1 MTRQLTPWAGR
12 TVPKEFGSIS
22 GASRGSSVSGSQ
34 FRKAGSE
41 LAAGTQESAWC
52 SDALDG
58 KWSVEMSEVYATIN
72 SNCTTSSVSR
82 LRNHSVSSPAPFA
95 ISIRSIGSL
104 LPIGGISRNFG
115 PAHTVGGG
123 ALGDGLKSS
132 HFQGAHETRSLQGAR
147 AGFQLLSHRQTLK
160 ALRCTDTRLAM
171 EWLAGKAVIVDMP
184 ASFSSSRLNQYCAAP
199 EAADEV

>member
-1 MTRQLTPWAGR
+1 
-12 TVPKEFGSIS
+12 VPKVFGSFS
-22 GASRGSSVSGSQ
+22 GASRVCSVSGSQ

-72 SNCTTSSVSR
+72 SNCTKSSDSS

-95 ISIRSIGSL
+95 ISLRSIGSL

-123 ALGDGLKSS
+123 AFGDGLTSS
-132 HFQGAHETRSLQGAR
+132 RFQGAHETRSLQSAR
-147 AGFQLLSHRQTLK
+147 AGFEFLSHRRTLK

-171 EWLAGKAVIVDMP
+171 EWLAGKAMIVDMQAP
-184 ASFSSSRLNQYCAAP
+184 FSPSRRIKYCAAP
-199 EAADEV
+199 VAADEV